1 MRCLRYARWKL
12 RLEFD
17 GQKAGSAADGVRGGA
32 CDVQIQR
39 GSFNYNFPILEF
51 VGMTPE
57 GATFVIQYAPANG
70 IIYHVYA
77 AKVALGWI
85 KQISGTFSV
94 PYRVS
99 N

>member
-1 MRCLRYARWKL
+1 
-12 RLEFD
+12 
-17 GQKAGSAADGVRGGA
+17 
-32 CDVQIQR
+32 
-39 GSFNYNFPILEF
+39 
-51 VGMTPE
+51 MTSK
-57 GATFVIQYAPANG
+57 GATFAMQYAPANG

-94 PYRVS
+94 PYRIS